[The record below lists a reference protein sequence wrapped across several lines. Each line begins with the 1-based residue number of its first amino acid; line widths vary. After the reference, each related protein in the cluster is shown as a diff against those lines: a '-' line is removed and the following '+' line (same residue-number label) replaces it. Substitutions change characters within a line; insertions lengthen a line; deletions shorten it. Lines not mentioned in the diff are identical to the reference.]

1 MFSFASSHLTSPRP
15 SLRASSCSSSSSSS
29 SSYLKSTFVAI
40 NLPLHN
46 FAHFLDLSVDAC
58 ACVRF
63 TRDAKE
69 EKLGSRSRSERKRTG
84 SCVNWELVAASSHC
98 MLFPS

>member
-1 MFSFASSHLTSPRP
+1 MSSFLVSPRLALP
-15 SLRASSCSSSSSSS
+15 RPGLRASSCSSSSSSS

-63 TRDAKE
+63 TRDAKQE
-69 EKLGSRSRSERKRTG
+69 QPGSSQG
-84 SCVNWELVAASSHC
+84 AAREQQ
-98 MLFPS
+98 

>member
-84 SCVNWELVAASSHC
+84 SCVNWELVAVASSC
-98 MLFPS
+98 